1 MSNTYKMSMTTLQV
15 LEFVVSKSTQKSK
28 YLKKK
33 ASLFLQMGKQ
43 FHQT

>member
-1 MSNTYKMSMTTLQV
+1 MSMTTLQI

-33 ASLFLQMGKQ
+33 ASLFLQMKK
-43 FHQT
+43 